1 MASRFVP
8 IILAAV
14 GFLFALAVS
23 GWYGGLWERSPQ
35 PAVVDAQPARPPI
48 RAAAAVLSDEPPA
61 QPLTPVPAPTSGPS
75 PLADTPALTV
85 DSGAPDEPDAR
96 GRRREASRGARTR

>member
-35 PAVVDAQPARPPI
+35 PRVAAAHSPGPPL
-48 RAAAAVLSDEPPA
+48 RAAAAVVSAAPPS
-61 QPLTPVPAPTSGPS
+61 QPMAPAAATVAEPS
-75 PLADTPALTV
+75 PLADTPALTA